1 MIKVIYNDPNSLPQ
15 DRAEMKSLLK
25 SMRQGGRITG
35 FGAHQ
40 LMNRIMD
47 NDPEGL
53 GKLRKNV
60 PLDRQS
66 AQAILQ
72 EHANENSPNYQR
84 GIQDNQQFLESLSA
98 ALEADESISKI
109 SKASLKLAHID
120 MKNNLG
126 VDPINSLQA
135 IENRLINQGVSQ
147 FDLDKYFVPY
157 RDRVVQQ
164 QTATSPNQ

>member
-1 MIKVIYNDPNSLPQ
+1 
-15 DRAEMKSLLK
+15 
-25 SMRQGGRITG
+25 
-35 FGAHQ
+35 
-40 LMNRIMD
+40 
-47 NDPEGL
+47 
-53 GKLRKNV
+53 
-60 PLDRQS
+60 
-66 AQAILQ
+66 
-72 EHANENSPNYQR
+72 
-84 GIQDNQQFLESLSA
+84 
-98 ALEADESISKI
+98 
-109 SKASLKLAHID
+109 